1 MLGGGR
7 FERVGGV
14 EIRFPRG
21 GWKVAKEG
29 GKWICGLWDCVI
41 CRNSKPGVCGC
52 GARKDRRFVAR
63 KAKSQESGVGSLLE
77 AITVFMSA

>member
-1 MLGGGR
+1 MVGGVGG
-7 FERVGGV
+7 VGGV

-21 GWKVAKEG
+21 GWESPRKEENG
-29 GKWICGLWDCVI
+29 SANYWTVYKQQA
-41 CRNSKPGVCGC
+41 VCGC